1 MSREVGH
8 TPRGNRVTLERE
20 SRVEGPGPHVFVY
33 DKEGRR
39 YRVGVP
45 SGTTAEQVADDLVS
59 GRTTDRSLDYW
70 IRRNAKPACGKG
82 GGSCKIVGDR
92 HRLVDRLNTIF

>member
-1 MSREVGH
+1 MSREVDH
-8 TPRGNRVTLERE
+8 TPRSDRVTLERE

-45 SGTTAEQVADDLVS
+45 SGTTPEQVADDLVS
-59 GRTTDRSLDYW
+59 GKESDDW
-70 IRRNAKPACGKG
+70 I
-82 GGSCKIVGDR
+82 
-92 HRLVDRLNTIF
+92 TE